1 MLPDQ
6 SAWLQYPIV
15 AVIVLAGAV
24 IALGFYRLFRD
35 LISFMEKQDASRAIE
50 RETQRKWQ
58 DEQEVKRDERWQ
70 GFLKSMQDEWIKQ
83 DGRNNETLKDL
94 IEKVDELIALVR
106 NHDVDTKQGMA
117 VMRERTGNTGAL
129 RSREQ

>member
-6 SAWLQYPIV
+6 SAWIQYPIV

-35 LISFMEKQDASRAIE
+35 LISFMENQDKARAAE

-58 DEQEVKRDERWQ
+58 DEQEIKRDERWQ
-70 GFLKSMQDEWIKQ
+70 NFLKSMQDEWIKQ
-83 DGRNNETLKDL
+83 DGRNNETLNDL

-106 NHDVDTKQGMA
+106 QHHTDTQRGMD
-117 VMRERTGNTGAL
+117 VMRERTSP
-129 RSREQ
+129 R